1 MELEFLDK
9 FLIFLG
15 FGIMGFICF
24 VGLQR
29 LRRMRDRLREM
40 KQWWDEVMKEEE
52 EGEEAEEEEYIPVAA
67 ENGKIPSQVCN
78 GLVLI
83 LDFV

>member
-1 MELEFLDK
+1 
-9 FLIFLG
+9 
-15 FGIMGFICF
+15 
-24 VGLQR
+24 
-29 LRRMRDRLREM
+29 MRDRLREM